1 MLKTADGKPLTDAAT
16 KKKLNTASLIT
27 ICLGQS
33 KYPSVADQ
41 WNAYEITKK
50 IKEGKDVELEDSDYQ
65 LVKNGGIVRTISE
78 RVYLCSIPRTLQRMK
93 YVILTGI
100 ALFLVAM
107 MIMYFDTL

>member
-1 MLKTADGKPLTDAAT
+1 MKTLKNVVLKTADGKPLTDAAT

-65 LVKNGGIVRTISE
+65 LVKKMVESFEPYRNGFTFVPFLE
-78 RVYLCSIPRTLQRMK
+78 
-93 YVILTGI
+93 
-100 ALFLVAM
+100 LFKE
-107 MIMYFDTL
+107 